1 MTAGPLKP
9 ICQTTVLHR
18 GTHWVVDVENVDTID
33 MLHGIEGERPAVVMV
48 RIEGVWHLACDV
60 LQESLCAELEAALVK
75 QRMETAKCC
84 A

>member
-9 ICQTTVLHR
+9 ICQTAVLHR
-18 GTHWVVDVENVDTID
+18 GTQWVLDVESIDTVG
-33 MLHGIEGERPAVVMV
+33 LHGVQDVRPAVVMV

-60 LQESLCAELEAALVK
+60 LQDSLCAELEAALVK